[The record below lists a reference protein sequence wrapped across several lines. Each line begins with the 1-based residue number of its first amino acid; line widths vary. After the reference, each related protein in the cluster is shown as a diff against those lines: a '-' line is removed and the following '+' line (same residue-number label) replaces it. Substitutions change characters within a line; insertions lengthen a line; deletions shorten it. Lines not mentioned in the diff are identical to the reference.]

1 MEEKNIFSSDEN
13 FNLEKKDL
21 SQYVVLVNNLPEYD
35 IEGIKKNI
43 FEEAEIIFNQMK
55 RGRIF
60 NPLETIDKIRKIKI
74 NLKYTKIL
82 KEFLDSLDKNL
93 EETKIVISEMDYEDR
108 EIIIKAMKDSLLQIK
123 FEFDNIMKDYSL
135 EYNKTLFIQK

>member
-60 NPLETIDKIRKIKI
+60 NPLETLDKIRKIKI